1 MASKNI
7 WVSVDLDDMDTDD
20 LLDELENRYLD
31 ERDKNILMS
40 ILEDND
46 PKVKLFMAVKERFTI
61 SELEELLQD
70 KYVAAIPKNHPTL
83 F

>member
-20 LLDELENRYLD
+20 LLDELENRYLG
-31 ERDKNILMS
+31 EREKNILMS

-46 PKVKLFMAVKERFTI
+46 QKVKLFMAAKDRFTI
-61 SELEELLQD
+61 YELENLLQEKCD
-70 KYVAAIPKNHPTL
+70 TAIPKNHPTL